1 MKTRIVHMKKN
12 VPILAAKNIIHG
24 PVGEGCSTARRHWE
38 RDYWGENTSHVLDD
52 PASMCVTTACRQY
65 WKGSGALELAVDA
78 VRGVAARI
86 VDDRESS
93 LFEGLVDDGLMRESA
108 KRLARMGEVVSIPVV
123 DHQQRV
129 FQAVSRDSLPSPA
142 GEESALAWEW
152 GSIVDHGLV
161 MRTARRCSSPTGE
174 APDGLFELQ
183 SYRFGTPGLQALASV
198 PETALVTFDISK
210 SWMRHDFDEL
220 TVFPPSTFQ
229 DSVPRLRRMATFLAL
244 GFTPWH
250 PTVVLPLAMAMWSL
264 RLTEYGAPFTRA
276 TVTPLGPVGKAAS
289 ALGVPMSAT
298 HKTRVTNRMDKYCQE
313 WRAAAAIAGVSPS

>member
-1 MKTRIVHMKKN
+1 MKTRIVHIKKN

-24 PVGEGCSTARRHWE
+24 PVGEGCSTARRYWE

-65 WKGSGALELAVDA
+65 WKDSGALELAVDA
-78 VRGVAARI
+78 VRGVAAR
-86 VDDRESS
+86 VVNDRESS
-93 LFEGLVDDGLMRESA
+93 LFKVLVDDGLMRESA
-108 KRLARMGEVVSIPVV
+108 RRLARMGEVVSIPFV

-161 MRTARRCSSPTGE
+161 IRTARRCPSPMDE
-174 APDGLFELQ
+174 APEGLFELQ
-183 SYRFGTPGLQALASV
+183 SVGFKTEALQELALV
-198 PETALVTFDISK
+198 PETALVTFDISRDWVH
-210 SWMRHDFDEL
+210 SDET

-229 DSVPRLRRMATFLAL
+229 DDVPRLRRMATFLAL

-276 TVTPLGPVGKAAS
+276 TVSPLGPVGKAAS

-313 WRAAAAIAGVSPS
+313 WRAAAAIAGGSPS